1 MSAVLAA
8 ALALLAPGDL
18 TVLGQNSFNDALWL
32 MDRASVSRNGNRVAY
47 DNVTVFA
54 PGASTRHGKPVA
66 YVVSRTIID
75 CTLNRVSYGSTEFF
89 DEAGRVFDT
98 ADSRDFYDLYGTHA
112 VAAEGLCHDRWP
124 AAEPLISRADL
135 LAAGRAR
142 LARR

>member
-8 ALALLAPGDL
+8 ALTLFAPGDL

-54 PGASTRHGKPVA
+54 PGASTRNGKPVA
-66 YVVSRTIID
+66 YVISRTILD
-75 CTLNRVSYGSTEFF
+75 CGLNRVSYGSTEFF
-89 DEAGRVFDT
+89 DEAGQVFDR
-98 ADSRDFYDLYGTHA
+98 AESREFYEASGTHA
-112 VAAEGLCHDRWP
+112 VAADGLCRDRWP
-124 AAEPLISRADL
+124 AAEPMIPRADL
-135 LAAGRAR
+135 LARGRAR